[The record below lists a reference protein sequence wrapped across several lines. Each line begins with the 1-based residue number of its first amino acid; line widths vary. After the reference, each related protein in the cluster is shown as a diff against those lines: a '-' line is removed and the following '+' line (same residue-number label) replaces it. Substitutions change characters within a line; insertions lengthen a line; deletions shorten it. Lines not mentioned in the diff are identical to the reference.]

1 MARARLLHAEGSW
14 PGERPG
20 GDSFPEIDGTSPAVQ
35 RLKRDMACVARDA
48 DVGVL
53 LTGESGTGKERVA
66 RAIHRASPR
75 SGAPFVVIDCGGL
88 SATLAE
94 DSLFGHVRG
103 AFTGAIGE
111 RAGPFERAQAG
122 TVFLDE
128 IGDIPLE
135 LQVKLLRALQSRV
148 VVRLGSGSET
158 AFDARIIAATNV
170 DLAAARSKGKFR
182 DDLYY
187 RLNVYEIRLPPLRH
201 RGAADIRAIVAAVT
215 QRLAARRRIPVPG
228 IDPDA
233 MDLLVRHAWPGNVRE
248 LENTV
253 ERMIVAAEGARAL
266 SVRHLPGHI
275 ARAPEEDSSYPAPPS
290 RDHLVEALRR
300 HAFRRGRTAAAL
312 GLSRHQ
318 LYRLAKR
325 HGVASPGGQSP

>member
-1 MARARLLHAEGSW
+1 MAPARLLHAQRSW
-14 PGERPG
+14 PGERTV
-20 GDSFPEIDGTSPAVQ
+20 GDGFPEIDGTSPAVQ
-35 RLKRDMACVARDA
+35 RLKREMSCVARDT

-75 SGAPFVVIDCGGL
+75 SDAPFVVIDCAGL

-111 RAGPFERAQAG
+111 RAGPFERAHAG

-128 IGDIPLE
+128 IGDIPLD

-148 VVRLGSGSET
+148 VLRLGASSET

-170 DLAAARSKGKFR
+170 DLAAARRKGRFR

-187 RLNVYEIRLPPLRH
+187 RLNAYEIRLPPLRH
-201 RGAADIRAIVAAVT
+201 RGAADIGAIVAAVA
-215 QRLAARRRIPVPG
+215 QRLA
-228 IDPDA
+228 
-233 MDLLVRHAWPGNVRE
+233 DLLVRYAWPGNVRE
-248 LENTV
+248 LENAV
-253 ERMIVAAEGARAL
+253 EHMIVAAEGERVL
-266 SVRHLPGHI
+266 SGRHLPEHM
-275 ARAPEEDSSYPAPPS
+275 ARAPHEESGRRPPPS
-290 RDHLVEALRR
+290 RGHLIEALER
-300 HAFRRGRTAAAL
+300 HDFRPGRTAAAL

-325 HGVASPGGQSP
+325 HGVASPGQSP

>member
-1 MARARLLHAEGSW
+1 MAPARLLHAQRSW
-14 PGERPG
+14 PGERTS
-20 GDSFPEIDGTSPAVQ
+20 GDGFPEIDGTSPAVQ
-35 RLKRDMACVARDA
+35 RLKREMWCVARDA

-75 SGAPFVVIDCGGL
+75 SDAPFVVIDCAGL

-103 AFTGAIGE
+103 AFTGALGE
-111 RAGPFERAQAG
+111 RAGPFERAHAG

-128 IGDIPLE
+128 IGDIPLD

-148 VVRLGSGSET
+148 VLRLGASSET

-170 DLAAARSKGKFR
+170 DLAAARSKGRFR
-182 DDLYY
+182 GDLYY

-201 RGAADIRAIVAAVT
+201 RGAADIGAIVAAVA
-215 QRLAARRRIPVPG
+215 QRLAARRHIPVPG
-228 IDPDA
+228 VDPGA
-233 MDLLVRHAWPGNVRE
+233 MDLLVRYAWPGNVRE
-248 LENTV
+248 LENAV
-253 ERMIVAAEGARAL
+253 EHMIVAAEGERVL
-266 SVRHLPGHI
+266 SGRHLPEHM
-275 ARAPEEDSSYPAPPS
+275 ARAPHEESGRRPPPS
-290 RDHLVEALRR
+290 RGHLIEALER
-300 HAFRRGRTAAAL
+300 HDFRPGRTAAAL

-318 LYRLAKR
+318 LYRLVKR
-325 HGVASPGGQSP
+325 HGVASAGQRP